1 MTNVESGHRPAPAS
15 YRNSVPPSFR
25 RPMAL
30 SPRRTRLFV
39 IGLVAFAVALA
50 VFAAITITSGWSDEE
65 IQEHVRQQE
74 IEHYGR
80 EL

>member
-1 MTNVESGHRPAPAS
+1 
-15 YRNSVPPSFR
+15 
-25 RPMAL
+25 MAL
-30 SPRRTRLFV
+30 SRRSTRLFV
-39 IGLVAFAVALA
+39 IGLVTFAVALA
-50 VFAAITITSGWSDEE
+50 VFAAISITSGWNDEE

>member
-1 MTNVESGHRPAPAS
+1 
-15 YRNSVPPSFR
+15 
-25 RPMAL
+25 MAL
-30 SPRRTRLFV
+30 SRRSTRLFV

-50 VFAAITITSGWSDEE
+50 VFAAITIMSGWNNEE

-74 IEHYGR
+74 IEQYGR